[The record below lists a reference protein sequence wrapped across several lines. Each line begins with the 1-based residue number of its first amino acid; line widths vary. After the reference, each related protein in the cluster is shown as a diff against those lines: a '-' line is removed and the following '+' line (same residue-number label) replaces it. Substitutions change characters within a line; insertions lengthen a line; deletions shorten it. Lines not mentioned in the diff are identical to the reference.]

1 MAEDEEEEKILGVE
15 PLLAGKFL
23 AYNMIEWQGADGVVH
38 KWEAIDRPNASG
50 AVLIVARLM
59 PSDRILLIRQ
69 FRPPARERVYE
80 FPAGLMD
87 FGEEAETAARRE
99 LREETGYHAASLVIW
114 PPAYTT
120 PGMASEAVFMVE
132 ATIDEHAE
140 VNLRPDT
147 DFDDSENIQ
156 SFLVPFREL
165 TDFYRRETAAGHS
178 FDAKLAAYIMALM
191 ARE

>member
-1 MAEDEEEEKILGVE
+1 MEEEHEKILGVE

-23 AYNMIEWQGADGVVH
+23 AYNMIEWRGVDGVVH

-50 AVLIVARLM
+50 AVMIIARLM

-80 FPAGLMD
+80 FPAGLME

-99 LREETGYHAASLVIW
+99 LREETGYRAASLAIW

-120 PGMASEAVFMVE
+120 PGMSSEAVYMVE
-132 ATIDEHAE
+132 VVIDEQAE
-140 VNLRPDT
+140 ANLHPDT
-147 DFDDSENIQ
+147 DFDESENIQ
-156 SFLVPFREL
+156 TILVPFSEL
-165 TDFYRRETAAGHS
+165 TDFYRLETAAGHS
-178 FDAKLAAYIMALM
+178 FDAKLASYIL
-191 ARE
+191 ARM